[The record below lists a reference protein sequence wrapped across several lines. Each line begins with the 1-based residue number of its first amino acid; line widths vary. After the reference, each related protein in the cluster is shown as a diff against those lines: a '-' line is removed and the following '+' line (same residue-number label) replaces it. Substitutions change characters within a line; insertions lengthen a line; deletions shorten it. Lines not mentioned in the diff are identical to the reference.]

1 MNNSNMNKLI
11 YLASLLLLLLT
22 GCKDDIDIS
31 TLSNREKMVV
41 YCMPTVS
48 DTTYI
53 FVSRSIP
60 VKSYNDSVKIS
71 TVDNAHI
78 QYAVNGEK
86 RDVEHIGKG
95 YYRVVGK
102 QQAGDQVTL
111 GVSAE
116 GLESVSGTTAIPEI
130 VPVSDISVRNV
141 SVYDNEY
148 DNKRDLTQV
157 TATFTDNAA
166 TRDYYAVR
174 VKVKHYDGYAK
185 VCNKE
190 GWTTEYFSTYED
202 FLSRKDEKK
211 EDSVELVFADSAYS
225 YPRVET
231 QSEDL
236 LMPVGSVDDFFG
248 FSNDFFGNLC
258 IFDDSAINGMTY
270 TLHLN
275 VDRYL
280 TFTIYDDEAHRATD
294 YNFAKAFQV
303 ELLRISPDYYRFLR
317 AINDVDNNDLARAG
331 FSQIRPM
338 ESNVIGGLG
347 LLGGWNTGKTAWK
360 MKTPTKTNKN

>member
-11 YLASLLLLLLT
+11 YLATLLLLPLT

-31 TLSNREKMVV
+31 TLSNHEKMVV
-41 YCMPTVS
+41 YCMPTAS

-60 VKSYNDSVKIS
+60 VKSYNDSVKIT

-86 RDVEHIGKG
+86 RGVEHIGKG

-102 QQAGDQVTL
+102 QQTGDQVTL

-116 GLESVSGTTAIPEI
+116 GLESVSGTTTIPEA
-130 VPVSDISVRNV
+130 VPVSDISVHEV
-141 SVYDNEY
+141 TAYDNEY
-148 DNKRDLTQV
+148 ERTKDLDQV
-157 TATFTDNAA
+157 VATFTDNAA

-174 VKVKHYDGYAK
+174 VKIKHYCGTATMYKNGRITAYYNHY
-185 VCNKE
+185 NK
-190 GWTTEYFSTYED
+190 
-202 FLSRKDEKK
+202 FLIEKDQI
-211 EDSVELVFADSAYS
+211 DYDSISVEFTDSAYT
-225 YPRVET
+225 YPKIET
-231 QSEDL
+231 QSEEL

-248 FSNDFFGNLC
+248 FSNSFFGYLC
-258 IFDDSAINGMTY
+258 IFDDTAINGKTY

-275 VDRYL
+275 VDRRNSITL
-280 TFTIYDDEAHRATD
+280 YDHGHAIHYE
-294 YNFAKAFQV
+294 FAKAYRV
-303 ELLRISPDYYRFLR
+303 ELLRISPEYYNFLR
-317 AINDVDNNDLARAG
+317 ALNDVENNELARAG

-338 ESNVIGGLG
+338 ESNVAGGLG
-347 LLGGWNTGKTAWK
+347 LLGGWNTDTTAWK
-360 MKTPTKTNKN
+360 MKAPNKKQ

>member
-11 YLASLLLLLLT
+11 YLATLLLLLLT

-31 TLSNREKMVV
+31 TLSNHEKMVV
-41 YCMPTVS
+41 YCMPTAS

-60 VKSYNDSVKIS
+60 VKSYNDSVKIT

-102 QQAGDQVTL
+102 QQTGDQVTL

-116 GLESVSGTTAIPEI
+116 GLESVSGTTTIPEA
-130 VPVSDISVRNV
+130 VPVSDISVHEV
-141 SVYDNEY
+141 TVYDNETESTKAL
-148 DNKRDLTQV
+148 DQV
-157 TATFTDNAA
+157 AATFTDNAA

-174 VKVKHYDGYAK
+174 VKIKHYSGTAII
-185 VCNKE
+185 
-190 GWTTEYFSTYED
+190 YENERRTAYYNHYNR
-202 FLSRKDEKK
+202 FLIEKDQI
-211 EDSVELVFADSAYS
+211 DYDSISVEFTDSAYT
-225 YPRVET
+225 YPKIET
-231 QSEDL
+231 QSEEL

-248 FSNDFFGNLC
+248 FSNSFFGYLC
-258 IFDDSAINGMTY
+258 IFDDTAINGKTY

-275 VDRYL
+275 VDRRNSITL
-280 TFTIYDDEAHRATD
+280 YDHGYAIHYE
-294 YNFAKAFQV
+294 FAKAYQI
-303 ELLRISPDYYRFLR
+303 ELLRISPEYYQFLR

-347 LLGGWNTGKTAWK
+347 LLGGWSTGKTGWK
-360 MKTPTKTNKN
+360 MKSPTKTNSY